1 MFSSIRSK
9 LITIIIF
16 LIGLP
21 LLAVGYASYDSASR
35 AILAQTQ
42 EQLGNL
48 VKAAQQID
56 SFLDGTPRSR

>member
-9 LITIIIF
+9 LIAIIIF

-21 LLAVGYASYDSASR
+21 LLAVGYASYDTASR

-48 VKAAQQID
+48 AVKTAQQID
-56 SFLDGTPRSR
+56 SFLDGTRR